1 MSGSNNYRH
10 ILAIE
15 LSISHLAPV
24 DRSANSLTLGYPQA
38 AFLRRVGSP
47 RIKKRQDRCT
57 PTSRFDRGKIN
68 RSLPIWCNSYPQHF
82 NQIVNKGSGF
92 DRFNF
97 GQDKR
102 DREGD
107 FVRDRANH

>member
-57 PTSRFDRGKIN
+57 PTSRFDRGKSIEYY
-68 RSLPIWCNSYPQHF
+68 RSGAIPTHNISIRL
-82 NQIVNKGSGF
+82 
-92 DRFNF
+92 
-97 GQDKR
+97 
-102 DREGD
+102 
-107 FVRDRANH
+107 